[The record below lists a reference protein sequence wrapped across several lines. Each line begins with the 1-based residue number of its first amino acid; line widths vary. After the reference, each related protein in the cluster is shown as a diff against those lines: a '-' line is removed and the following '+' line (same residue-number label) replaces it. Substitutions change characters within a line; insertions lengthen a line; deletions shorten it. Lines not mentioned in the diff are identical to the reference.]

1 MDVTTPLGLSSPL
14 TSTGLEPG
22 VRGVLAPGMRS
33 WLSQLRK
40 RPQPVAVL
48 LLRSKQAAAVEEALA
63 ALALELPRGVARP
76 SLSPA
81 TQLPRRLFS
90 DLS

>member
-1 MDVTTPLGLSSPL
+1 M
-14 TSTGLEPG
+14 
-22 VRGVLAPGMRS
+22 RGVLAPGMRS

-48 LLRSKQAAAVEEALA
+48 RLRSKQAAAVEEALA

-81 TQLPRRLFS
+81 TQLRRRVFS